1 MISTSLQ
8 YERFMLMNGLVR
20 WNPFREM
27 DDLQRRMTSLFDW
40 SPFRRSSLTADDE
53 NITVPEWAPLVDIA
67 EDDKEYLIKV
77 ELPEV
82 QKDDVKVTVESGTLT
97 ISGERKAE
105 KEQKGRKF
113 HRVERYYGRFERSFS
128 IPDDAEADDVKAEF
142 KDGVLR
148 VHLAKCEKARPKQI
162 EVKAS

>member
-1 MISTSLQ
+1 
-8 YERFMLMNGLVR
+8 MNTLIR

-27 DDLQRRMTSLFDW
+27 EDVQRRMSSLLEGNL
-40 SPFRRSSLTADDE
+40 FRRSNLTNGEE
-53 NITVPEWAPLVDIA
+53 NISVPEWAPMVDVI
-67 EDDKEYLIKV
+67 EDEKEYLIKV

-82 QKDDVKVTVESGTLT
+82 QKDDVKVTVENGTLT

-113 HRVERYYGRFERSFS
+113 HRVERYYGRFERTFG
-128 IPDDAEADDVKAEF
+128 IPDDAEQDNVNAEF

-148 VHLAKCEKARPKQI
+148 VRLAKSEKARPKQI
-162 EVKAS
+162 EVKVS

>member
-1 MISTSLQ
+1 
-8 YERFMLMNGLVR
+8 MNALTR

-27 DDLQRRMTSLFDW
+27 EDVQRRMSSLFDW
-40 SPFRRSSLTADDE
+40 SPFRRSSLTADEE

-67 EDDKEYLIKV
+67 EDEKEYLIKV

-82 QKDDVKVTVESGTLT
+82 QKDDVQVTVESGTLT
-97 ISGERKAE
+97 ITGERKAE
-105 KEQKGRKF
+105 KEQKGRRF

-128 IPDDAEADDVKAEF
+128 IPDDATADDVKAEF

-148 VHLAKCEKARPKQI
+148 VHLAKSERARPKQI
-162 EVKAS
+162 EVKVS

>member
-1 MISTSLQ
+1 
-8 YERFMLMNGLVR
+8 MNALTQ

-27 DDLQRRMTSLFDW
+27 DELQRRLASAFDLA
-40 SPFRRSSLTADDE
+40 PYRRSSVTTGEE
-53 NITVPEWAPLVDIA
+53 NMTVPEWAPAVDII

-82 QKDDVKVTVESGTLT
+82 PKDAVKVTMEGGTLT

-105 KEQKGRKF
+105 KEEKNRKF
-113 HRVERYYGRFERSFS
+113 HRLERYYGRFERSFS
-128 IPDDAEADDVKAEF
+128 IPDDAEEGRVNAEY

-148 VHLAKCEKARPKQI
+148 VHLAKSEKARPKQI
-162 EVKAS
+162 EVKVN

>member
-1 MISTSLQ
+1 
-8 YERFMLMNGLVR
+8 MNALIP

-27 DDLQRRMTSLFDW
+27 DELQRRMSSLFDRN
-40 SPFRRSSLTADDE
+40 PFRRSNLATEDE
-53 NITVPEWAPLVDIA
+53 NISVPEWAPLVDIA

-82 QKDDVKVTVESGTLT
+82 QKEDVKVTVENGTLA

-113 HRVERYYGRFERSFS
+113 HRVERYYGQFERNFS
-128 IPDDAEADDVKAEF
+128 IPDDAEADSVKAEF

-148 VHLAKCEKARPKQI
+148 VHLAKSEKARPKQI
-162 EVKAS
+162 EVKVN

>member
-1 MISTSLQ
+1 
-8 YERFMLMNGLVR
+8 MNALTK

-27 DDLQRRMTSLFDW
+27 DDLQRRLPSVFDLA
-40 SPFRRSSLTADDE
+40 PYRRNSLTTDE
-53 NITVPEWAPLVDIA
+53 ENMTVPEWAPAVDII

-82 QKDDVKVTVESGTLT
+82 QKDAVKVTVEGGTLT

-105 KEQKGRKF
+105 KEEKSRKF
-113 HRVERYYGRFERSFS
+113 HRVERYYGRFVRSFS
-128 IPDDAEADDVKAEF
+128 IPEDAEDTKVNAEF

-148 VHLAKCEKARPKQI
+148 VHLAKSEKARPKQI
-162 EVKAS
+162 EVKVS

>member
-1 MISTSLQ
+1 
-8 YERFMLMNGLVR
+8 MNALTR

-27 DDLQRRMTSLFDW
+27 EELQRRMSSLFDW
-40 SPFRRSSLTADDE
+40 SPFRRSSLTTDE
-53 NITVPEWAPLVDIA
+53 ETISVPEWAPLVDIA
-67 EDDKEYLIKV
+67 EDDKEYLLKV

-82 QKDDVKVTVESGTLT
+82 QKDDVKVTVEGGTLT

-105 KEQKGRKF
+105 KEEKGRKF

-128 IPDDAEADDVKAEF
+128 IPDDAEADNVKAEF

-148 VHLAKCEKARPKQI
+148 VHLAKSEKARPKQI
-162 EVKAS
+162 EVKVA

>member
-1 MISTSLQ
+1 
-8 YERFMLMNGLVR
+8 MNALTR

-27 DDLQRRMTSLFDW
+27 DELQRRMTSLFDW
-40 SPFRRSSLTADDE
+40 TPFRRSALTADEE

-67 EDDKEYLIKV
+67 EDEKEYLIKV

-82 QKDDVKVTVESGTLT
+82 NKDDVKVTVEGGTLT

-113 HRVERYYGRFERSFS
+113 HRVERYYGRFERSFT
-128 IPDDAEADDVKAEF
+128 IPDDAEADNVKAEF

-148 VHLAKCEKARPKQI
+148 VHLAKSEKARPKQI
-162 EVKAS
+162 EVKVS

>member
-1 MISTSLQ
+1 
-8 YERFMLMNGLVR
+8 MNALTR

-27 DDLQRRMTSLFDW
+27 EDAQRRMSSLFDW
-40 SPFRRSSLTADDE
+40 SPLRRSNLTADEE

-67 EDDKEYLIKV
+67 EDAKEYLIKV

-105 KEQKGRKF
+105 KEEKGRKF

-128 IPDDAEADDVKAEF
+128 IPDGATADDVKAEF

-148 VHLAKCEKARPKQI
+148 VHLAKSEKARPKQI
-162 EVKAS
+162 EVKVN

>member
-1 MISTSLQ
+1 M
-8 YERFMLMNGLVR
+8 ERMNGLTR
-20 WNPFREM
+20 WNPLREM
-27 DDLQRRMTSLFDW
+27 EDLQRRMSTLFDW
-40 SPFRRSSLTADDE
+40 SPFRRSTLTADEE

-82 QKDDVKVTVESGTLT
+82 NKDDVKVTVESGTLT

-105 KEQKGRKF
+105 KEEKGRKF
-113 HRVERYYGRFERSFS
+113 HRIERYYGRFERSFT
-128 IPDDAEADDVKAEF
+128 IPDDAEPDNVKAEF

-148 VHLAKCEKARPKQI
+148 VHLAKSEKARPKQI
-162 EVKAS
+162 EVKVS

>member
-1 MISTSLQ
+1 
-8 YERFMLMNGLVR
+8 MNAVTR
-20 WNPFREM
+20 WNPFRE
-27 DDLQRRMTSLFDW
+27 LEGVQRRLSSLLDW
-40 SPFRRSSLTADDE
+40 SPFRRGNLTAEDE

-67 EDDKEYLIKV
+67 EDEKEYLIKV

-82 QKDDVKVTVESGTLT
+82 QKEDVKVTVESGTLT

-113 HRVERYYGRFERSFS
+113 HRVERFYGRFERSFS
-128 IPDDAEADDVKAEF
+128 IPEDAEAGDVKAEF

-148 VHLAKCEKARPKQI
+148 VHLTKSEKARPKQI
-162 EVKAS
+162 EVKVN

>member
-1 MISTSLQ
+1 M
-8 YERFMLMNGLVR
+8 EDM
-20 WNPFREM
+20 
-27 DDLQRRMTSLFDW
+27 QRRMSSLFDW
-40 SPFRRSSLTADDE
+40 NPLRRSNLTNDE
-53 NITVPEWAPLVDIA
+53 ESITVAEWAPLVDIA

-105 KEQKGRKF
+105 KEEKGRKF
-113 HRVERYYGRFERSFS
+113 HRVERFYGRFERSFT
-128 IPDDAEADDVKAEF
+128 IPDDAEADNVKAEF

-148 VHLAKCEKARPKQI
+148 VHLAKSEKARPKQI
-162 EVKAS
+162 EVKVS

>member
-1 MISTSLQ
+1 
-8 YERFMLMNGLVR
+8 MNALTR

-27 DDLQRRMTSLFDW
+27 EDLQRRMSALFDW
-40 SPFRRSSLTADDE
+40 SPFRRGSLTADEE

-82 QKDDVKVTVESGTLT
+82 NKDDVKVTVEGGTLT

-105 KEQKGRKF
+105 KEEKGRKF
-113 HRVERYYGRFERSFS
+113 HRIERYYGRFERSFT
-128 IPDDAEADDVKAEF
+128 IPDDAEPDNVKAEF

-148 VHLAKCEKARPKQI
+148 VHLAKSEKARPKQI
-162 EVKAS
+162 EVKVS

>member
-1 MISTSLQ
+1 
-8 YERFMLMNGLVR
+8 MNALTR
-20 WNPFREM
+20 WNPWKEM
-27 DDLQRRMTSLFDW
+27 DELQKRWSSVFDLA
-40 SPFRRSSLTADDE
+40 PFRRGSLTTDE
-53 NITVPEWAPLVDIA
+53 ENMTVPEWAPLVDIA

-82 QKDDVKVTVESGTLT
+82 QKGDVKVTVESGTLT

-105 KEQKGRKF
+105 NEEKHRKF

-128 IPDDAEADDVKAEF
+128 IPDDAEDSKVNAEF

-162 EVKAS
+162 EVKVS